1 MDNEKSQRPIDR
13 LRIGALTAS
22 IWENQGANGEGKFYT
37 ARIERRYQDGDGNW
51 KTTHS
56 FGRNHLLAVAK
67 LADQAHTRI
76 LALEQRESSAD

>member
-1 MDNEKSQRPIDR
+1 MDNDKSHRPIDR
-13 LRIGALTAS
+13 LRIGGITAS
-22 IWENQGANGEGKFYT
+22 IWENQGANGDAKFYT

-51 KTTHS
+51 KTTQS

-76 LALEQRESSAD
+76 LALEQQESAGD

>member
-1 MDNEKSQRPIDR
+1 MDNAKSNKPVDR

-22 IWENQGANGEGKFYT
+22 IWENQGVNGEGKFYAVT
-37 ARIERRYQDGDGNW
+37 FERSYRVGEGDW
-51 KTTHS
+51 KTTQS

-76 LALEQRESSAD
+76 LALEQRESSPD

>member
-1 MDNEKSQRPIDR
+1 MDKEKSQRPVDR

-22 IWENQGANGEGKFYT
+22 IWENQGTNGEGKFYT
-37 ARIERRYQDGDGNW
+37 VTIERSYRVGEGDW

-76 LALEQRESSAD
+76 LALEQRESAAD